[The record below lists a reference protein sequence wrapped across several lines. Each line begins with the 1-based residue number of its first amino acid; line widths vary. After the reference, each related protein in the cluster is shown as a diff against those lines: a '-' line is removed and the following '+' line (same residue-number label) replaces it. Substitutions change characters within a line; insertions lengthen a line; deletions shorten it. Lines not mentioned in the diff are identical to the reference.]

1 MDGPLLAAELRGN
14 QRLQRDLQPL
24 LDLAIER
31 AAAAAAARAL
41 QRVELGAQALAFGL
55 YRSDHFREHVGWRH
69 IVLIRIRRSTRKGA
83 MSSIKT
89 PSGLTIEDLVVGT
102 GDAAN
107 AGQKVSVHYT
117 GWTTDGKKFDSSK
130 DRGQAF
136 SFALGRGEVIR
147 GWDEGVAGMK
157 VGGKR
162 KLTIPPDLGYG
173 ARGAG
178 GAIPPNATL
187 LFEVE
192 LLGVR

>member
-1 MDGPLLAAELRGN
+1 
-14 QRLQRDLQPL
+14 
-24 LDLAIER
+24 
-31 AAAAAAARAL
+31 
-41 QRVELGAQALAFGL
+41 
-55 YRSDHFREHVGWRH
+55 
-69 IVLIRIRRSTRKGA
+69 

-89 PSGLTIEDLVVGT
+89 PSGLVIEDLIVGS
-102 GDAAN
+102 GDAAS

-130 DRGQAF
+130 DRGQPFAF
-136 SFALGRGEVIR
+136 SLGRGEVIR

-178 GAIPPNATL
+178 SVIPPNATL